1 MIKIPISVLELAT
14 VNKDSNFKT
23 AIDDS
28 MKIAELVDELNYKRI
43 WFAEHHNMPNIAS
56 SATSLLIQLAA
67 LKTKNIR
74 VGSGGIMLPNHS
86 PLIIAEQFGTLETL
100 FPKRIDLGLGRAPG
114 TDQITAQALRR
125 SELQNPLNFPS
136 DVRELQSYFKKDT
149 QESKVNA
156 YPGKGL
162 DIPIYI
168 LGSSTSSAHIAAE
181 LGLPYA
187 FATHFAPAQFE
198 LAKKIYINNFRPS
211 QQLEKPHLIACV
223 NVIAAD
229 TTEKAQFISTSFFN
243 MIINMVT
250 NVRTGLSKPGEISAL
265 INHPQIK
272 SAVESF
278 TACTFIGDKENINK
292 NINQFICDFEINE
305 LMVTT
310 YAFDIE
316 DKLNSYRILAELMQ
330 NQNNN

>member
-1 MIKIPISVLELAT
+1 MINIPISVLELAT
-14 VNKDSNFKT
+14 VNIDSDFKT

-28 MKIAELVDELNYKRI
+28 MKIAQLADELNYKRI

-67 LKTKNIR
+67 LKTKKIR

-100 FPKRIDLGLGRAPG
+100 FPNRIDLGLGRAPG
-114 TDQITAQALRR
+114 TDQVTAQALRR
-125 SELQNPLNFPS
+125 SELQSPLNFPA
-136 DVRELQSYFKKDT
+136 DVRELQSYFKKDI
-149 QESKVNA
+149 QNSKVNA
-156 YPGKGL
+156 FPGKGL
-162 DIPIYI
+162 EIPIYI

-181 LGLPYA
+181 FGLPYA

-198 LAKKIYINNFRPS
+198 AAAKIYRDNFRPS
-211 QQLEKPHLIACV
+211 QQLEEPYLIACV

-229 TTEKAQFISTSFFN
+229 TTEKAKFISTSFFN
-243 MIINMVT
+243 MIVNLVT
-250 NVRTGLSKPGEISAL
+250 NTRVGLSKPGEISAL

-278 TACTFIGDKENINK
+278 TACTFIGDKENIDK
-292 NINQFICDFEINE
+292 NINQFIKDFNLNE

-310 YAFDIE
+310 YAYEME
-316 DKLNSYRILAELMQ
+316 DKINSYKILAELMKE
-330 NQNNN
+330 